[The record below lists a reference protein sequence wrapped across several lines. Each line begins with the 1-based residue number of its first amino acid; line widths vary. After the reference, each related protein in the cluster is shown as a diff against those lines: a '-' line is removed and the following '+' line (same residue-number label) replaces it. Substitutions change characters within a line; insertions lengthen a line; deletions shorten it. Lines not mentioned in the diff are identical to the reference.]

1 LQMVEESRKYRLII
15 VYGFSDKEFLDFYN
29 KYKENK
35 LPPAIFA
42 VTTEHSLKMKL
53 EDLIN
58 TLIKEHEE
66 FMRKRKGK

>member
-1 LQMVEESRKYRLII
+1 MQMVEESRKYGLII
-15 VYGFSDKEFLDFYN
+15 VHGFSDKEFLDFYN

>member
-1 LQMVEESRKYRLII
+1 MGEKSKEYRIII
-15 VYGFSDKEFLDFYN
+15 VHGFTDKEFLDFYN
-29 KYKENK
+29 KYKDNK

-66 FMRKRKGK
+66 FMKKRRGK